1 MKHPAPASAVVL
13 ADGYVL
19 CQDCG
24 HVEPYTADRHQ
35 EREACSKC
43 GGQFCG
49 CHACNELA
57 RLAVQFQTPNEVNP

>member
-1 MKHPAPASAVVL
+1 MKQPVADIATEA

-24 HVEPYTADRHQ
+24 HVEPWTADRHQ
-35 EREACSKC
+35 EREACSRC

-49 CHACNELA
+49 CDACNELA
-57 RLAVQFQTPNEVNP
+57 RLAVQFQTPDEVKP